1 MSPNRIRS
9 TAASFATVGLRADA
23 PRRQL
28 VRYIGGRRRRT
39 LPSGWRDEAGSGR
52 RKATVMP
59 RVARA
64 RLTFPSKPSPLL
76 CSTSPRAHRL
86 RYDARS
92 EPPEATVTSPR
103 ALRPRP
109 SKAQTNTDEPSERG
123 TACPRGHDVS
133 PRRAEG
139 APLAR
144 EPSHG
149 LKASK
154 GEASRSCSVAPNPPT
169 RSPHTKAD
177 SHPRASTHVHL
188 PARSLP
194 ALPAS
199 CCGPGART
207 VAATPVRERV
217 CGSPH
222 PERAR
227 DQNHYL

>member
-1 MSPNRIRS
+1 MP
-9 TAASFATVGLRADA
+9 SFAIDLCHRHSGLGADA

-52 RKATVMP
+52 RKSTVMP

-188 PARSLP
+188 LP
-194 ALPAS
+194 
-199 CCGPGART
+199 R
-207 VAATPVRERV
+207 AAAPVRGLWQRLPSESECAAAPTLSGRGIKTTT
-217 CGSPH
+217 CESMF
-222 PERAR
+222 A
-227 DQNHYL
+227 